1 MNLKEIAYSHYLPEK
16 RARRRANTCEGY
28 ESALRLH
35 VIPRFGSTKLEDITH
50 EEIQRWVDS
59 FELPGAAEKAFKTLR
74 QVVRWAITR
83 FGVRIWDPTQGIE
96 LPRKPKREQATLT
109 ADEVATVL
117 RGFYGHVEEPTV
129 LLSSCLGLR
138 PGEAYGMAWSDIDM
152 RSGAVR
158 VRRTLQEVKGLLYSY
173 PPKTDRSERTVYLPA
188 FAARRIRAIWRDRGK
203 PSGRIIE
210 DRKPSQ
216 VSRAIGSRSRGARS
230 AAVQHVRQTAH
241 MGDCGGRG
249 WSRHRGG
256 CDDARALVDHDHIQV
271 LSPFT
276 QGHMPIGPEMLREEA
291 DGSFVIPYPMIRFLA
306 VGGHATVL
314 ER

>member
-210 DRKPSQ
+210 GRKPSQ
-216 VSRAIGSRSRGARS
+216 VSRAIGSRSRGLGLPLCS
-230 AAVQHVRQTAH
+230 
-241 MGDCGGRG
+241 MYGR
-249 WSRHRGG
+249 RH
-256 CDDARALVDHDHIQV
+256 
-271 LSPFT
+271 T
-276 QGHMPIGPEMLREEA
+276 W
-291 DGSFVIPYPMIRFLA
+291 
-306 VGGHATVL
+306 ATVAVEAGAGIEAVAMML
-314 ER
+314 GHSSITTTYRYYLHSRKDICRSVQKCFEKKLMAAL